1 MIYNLMYDIPHYL
14 VSSKQFPNIV
24 YESVMEVKYRIE
36 SRQSQITHVTSYPSM
51 NAIMQH
57 FQAALVVCRR
67 CGNVLRKYK
76 RFVVLI
82 TNSAKDMLHVINAI
96 K

>member
-1 MIYNLMYDIPHYL
+1 
-14 VSSKQFPNIV
+14 
-24 YESVMEVKYRIE
+24 
-36 SRQSQITHVTSYPSM
+36 M